1 MSASQKLKNI
11 SLDRFGSIASTVCAI
26 HCALSPIVFGLLPL
40 IGGAN
45 ANERW
50 LEPVFVLAAGVL
62 AVTALA
68 RGYAVHHRRSVAGLF
83 ALDFASI
90 VAGRWIVAEASP
102 LWESGLVVAGSLILV
117 LAHRRNHSACV
128 TCLVCNS
135 KDTPECD

>member
-1 MSASQKLKNI
+1 MLKIN

-26 HCALSPIVFGLLPL
+26 HCALSPIIFGLLPL

-50 LEPVFVLAAGVL
+50 LEPFFVLAAGGL

-83 ALDFASI
+83 ALGFAGI
-90 VAGRWIVAEASP
+90 VAGRWIVAEAWP
-102 LWESGLVVAGSLILV
+102 LLESGLVVAGSLILV
-117 LAHRRNHSACV
+117 LAHRRNHSACM

-135 KDTPECD
+135 MDTPECA

>member
-1 MSASQKLKNI
+1 MTVLKIN

-26 HCALSPIVFGLLPL
+26 HCALSPIIFGLLPL

-50 LEPVFVLAAGVL
+50 LEPFFVLAAGGL

-83 ALDFASI
+83 ALGFAGI
-90 VAGRWIVAEASP
+90 VAGRWIVAEAWP
-102 LWESGLVVAGSLILV
+102 LLESGLVVAGSLILV
-117 LAHRRNHSACV
+117 LAHRRNHSACM

-135 KDTPECD
+135 MDTPECA

>member
-1 MSASQKLKNI
+1 MLKNT

-26 HCALSPIVFGLLPL
+26 HCALSPILFGLLPL

-45 ANERW
+45 VNERW
-50 LEPVFVLAAGVL
+50 LEPFFILAAIGL
-62 AVTALA
+62 AVVALA
-68 RGYAVHHRRSVAGLF
+68 RGYTVHHRRSVVPLF
-83 ALDFASI
+83 VLGFASI

-117 LAHRRNHSACV
+117 LAHWRNHSACM

-135 KDTPECD
+135 MDTPECD

>member
-1 MSASQKLKNI
+1 MLKNI

-26 HCALSPIVFGLLPL
+26 HCALSPILFGLLPL

-50 LEPVFVLAAGVL
+50 LEPLFVLAAIGL
-62 AVTALA
+62 AVVALA
-68 RGYAVHHRRSVAGLF
+68 RGYAVHHRRSVVALFVLGFAG
-83 ALDFASI
+83 I
-90 VAGRWIVAEASP
+90 VAGKWIVAGARPVLEN
-102 LWESGLVVAGSLILV
+102 GTVVAGSLILV
-117 LAHRRNHSACV
+117 RAHRRNHSACM